1 MDEKTDTD
9 VKRERI
15 IKIRVTENE
24 YLELKQKSTKPRL
37 AEWMRE
43 SCLGIASSKRK
54 QKVPS
59 VDPALLRQLSAMG
72 NNLNQIARQIN
83 VTKSNVINHIY
94 ILSVLSAIQSEIKDI
109 KNDSENTR

>member
-1 MDEKTDTD
+1 MDEKTGVD

-83 VTKSNVINHIY
+83 VGV
-94 ILSVLSAIQSEIKDI
+94 
-109 KNDSENTR
+109 

>member
-1 MDEKTDTD
+1 MDEKTGLD

-109 KNDSENTR
+109 KNDSESTR